1 MNCSK
6 AANSSQ
12 YRMTRKACRGRTAHN
27 SNPALMLSA
36 AGPMPVRQL
45 PATNSAVD
53 DTSGEPACTTHTQ
66 PNAASAP
73 ALAKN
78 QGRSATFDTAW
89 EKHAHA
95 SNAVAWLR
103 VEYKNMSD
111 TTEAVSSAPST
122 HTELE

>member
-1 MNCSK
+1 
-6 AANSSQ
+6 
-12 YRMTRKACRGRTAHN
+12 MTRKACRGRTAHN

-36 AGPMPVRQL
+36 AVPMPVRQL

-53 DTSGEPACTTHTQ
+53 DTSSEPACTTHTQ